1 MGYLG
6 RRIGLSQDQ
15 GDSNPG
21 GDNGAVGGGILNL
34 FENGYF
40 ERQGDIY
47 NAPGSGASGVSAS
60 GGTLVPAGVNA
71 PNGFTYHVFTA
82 PGTFTVNTSTGTGD
96 AGLLDIMVI
105 GGGGA
110 GGRQHGGGGGG
121 GSVVLNTIT
130 AAAGSYPITVGDG
143 GTNPQ
148 SGPFNN
154 TPGASGAAGGFS
166 RFGAPGEPIFVHA
179 NGGGGG
185 SGFADST
192 NAPGGGS
199 GGGRCNGSARDTGQT
214 FVAPPTSPAT
224 QNVDATGGRSFQN
237 FGGLPDNGSAGGPSG
252 VSGAGGGGAGGFG
265 GNSATFLSNNGG
277 SGQFRGGG
285 NGGVGLR
292 VPEFAAPLLQP
303 AIPTPNWSAFNTAV
317 GPTGLYGGGGG
328 GGGRGSGGRPDVP
341 ASENLLGGLA
351 GPGGGGGGGAFNPSN
366 EALSGGGEEGTAFT
380 GGGGGAGGS
389 NDVGAASGGKGIVCV
404 RYRTGTVARTSISVS
419 NPSGTLVAPNP
430 GGYEIRYFTAS
441 GSLTVSSGTITDAE
455 VVVVAGGGGNNFGG
469 GGGGG
474 VVHARSVTLSP
485 TGGPGNNGVYPVVI
499 GSGGSGRGSTGNS
512 TPGGNGNDSF
522 FGAPSASGSYLHAKG
537 GGGSVGPTGGN
548 VNSLK
553 GSPGGSGGGGGHPA
567 PGSPP
572 WNPEG
577 TATQPGTPQPLD
589 PTATNL
595 GNPGGRGGHPLP
607 HTGLSGGGG
616 GGAGHAGYPEMPPAI
631 PTPSPGGGQGGD
643 GYFVPWCPEAL
654 GDAGAFGGGGGGAYG
669 KDYPVGGGSSSPRVG
684 LGGLGGGGHG
694 SGYGAE
700 GVLPGGQTTYN
711 NQTVNNNAHAN
722 TGGGAGGNNGAVSTA
737 SDGIVLVR
745 YRAT

>member
-6 RRIGLSQDQ
+6 RRIGKSQDQ

-21 GDNGAVGGGILNL
+21 GANGAVGGGILNL

-47 NAPGSGASGVSAS
+47 NAPGAPAIDGIEAS
-60 GGTLVPAGVNA
+60 GGTLQPGGVEA

-82 PGTFTVNTSTGTGD
+82 PGTFTVSQSTGTGD

-110 GGRQHGGGGGG
+110 GGRQHGGGGGA
-121 GSVVLNTIT
+121 GSVVLNTFT
-130 AAAGSYPITVGDG
+130 AVSGSYPITVGDG
-143 GTNPQ
+143 GTHPQ
-148 SGPFNN
+148 SAPFNN

-166 RFGAPGEPIFVHA
+166 RLGAPGEPVFVHA

-199 GGGRCNGSARDTGQT
+199 GGGRCNGSSRDAGQT

-237 FGGLPDNGSAGGPSG
+237 FSGLPDNGGPGGGPAG
-252 VSGAGGGGAGGFG
+252 VSGAGGGGAGGLG
-265 GNSATFLSNNGG
+265 GNSATFLNG
-277 SGQFRGGG
+277 SWRGGG
-285 NGGVGLR
+285 NGGIGMR

-303 AIPTPNWSAFNTAV
+303 AIPTPDWSAFNTAV

-328 GGGRGSGGRPDVP
+328 GGGRGAGPRADVP
-341 ASENLLGGLA
+341 GPQNILGGLA
-351 GPGGGGGGGAFNPSN
+351 GPGGGGAGGAFNPSN
-366 EALSGGGEEGTAFT
+366 EAASGTGDNGTAFT

-389 NDVGAASGGKGIVCV
+389 NDVGAAAGGKGIVCV
-404 RYRTGTVARTSISVS
+404 RYRTPDTVRTSISVS

-430 GGYEIRYFTAS
+430 GGYEVRYFTTS
-441 GSLTVSSGTITDAE
+441 GALTVSSGTITDAE
-455 VVVVAGGGGNNFGG
+455 VIVVGGGGGNGFGG

-474 VVHARSVTLSP
+474 VVHARNVTLSP
-485 TGGPGNNGVYPVVI
+485 TGGPGSNGVYPVVI
-499 GSGGSGRGSTGNS
+499 GSGGSGRANTGNAA
-512 TPGGNGNDSF
+512 PAGNGTDSF
-522 FGAPSASGSYLHAKG
+522 FGAPSASGSYLQGKG
-537 GGGSVGPTGGN
+537 GGGTVGPTGGN
-548 VNSLK
+548 SNSLK

-567 PGSPP
+567 SGSPP

-577 TATQPGTPQPLD
+577 NATQPGTPQPLD
-589 PTATNL
+589 ATALSL
-595 GNPGGRGGHPLP
+595 GTPGGRGGHPYP
-607 HTGLSGGGG
+607 HGGLSGGGG

-631 PTPSPGGGQGGD
+631 PTPAPGGGMGGD
-643 GYFVPWCPEAL
+643 GYFVPWCPETL

-669 KDYPVGGGSSSPRVG
+669 KSYPVGGGSSSPRVG

-694 SGYGAE
+694 SGYGTE
-700 GVLPGGQTTYN
+700 GVPTGGTSTYN
-711 NQTVNNNAHAN
+711 NQTVNSGAHAN
-722 TGGGAGGNNGAVSTA
+722 TGGGAGGSNGGNSTGA
-737 SDGIVLVR
+737 NGMVLVR